1 MPRPGACSGGDLQH
15 SERNPCPV
23 RSDRWHSPTT
33 NATAAIR
40 SDGSSSN
47 SRNQKRGAMK
57 AVAVMGLLACVIAGC
72 SALPTAGPTTSD
84 LRRQEV
90 RDNQT
95 RFDLVDIDD
104 NVVAAVLAQPRES
117 FHARFKKYGTPPQP
131 KIGIGDSVVVSIW
144 EAAGGGLFSASPTD
158 HVMAGSRSV
167 TIPEQVVGRDGGI
180 SVPFA
185 DRVPVA
191 GRLPVEVQRTIEQ
204 RLAEKAIEPQVIVT
218 VTKSLTNSAT
228 VTGEVVS
235 GARVPLSLKGDRLL
249 DLVAAVGGAKSPVYE
264 TFVRLSRDGV
274 TATIP
279 MEALVA
285 DPAENI
291 YVQPG
296 DVLTLVRLPQSFTA
310 FGATGSNAQI
320 AFPSEKMTLV
330 EALAKAGGLQD
341 LRSDPAG
348 VFLFRYEPPKIV
360 KTLGRP
366 QLRTG
371 PDGSSPIVYR
381 LDLRDAKSYFL
392 AQRFPI
398 EDKDIIYVANADL
411 NELQKFFTLLNTL
424 TDPVI
429 TGIVVKSAVPL

>member
-1 MPRPGACSGGDLQH
+1 
-15 SERNPCPV
+15 
-23 RSDRWHSPTT
+23 
-33 NATAAIR
+33 
-40 SDGSSSN
+40 
-47 SRNQKRGAMK
+47 MK
-57 AVAVMGLLACVIAGC
+57 ALAAVGVLASVIVAGC
-72 SALPTAGPTTSD
+72 SALPTAGPTASD
-84 LRRQEV
+84 VKGQEV
-90 RDNQT
+90 KDNLT

-104 NVVAAVLAQPRES
+104 NVVATLLALPAES
-117 FHARFKKYGTPPQP
+117 FHVRFKKYGRPPQP
-131 KIGIGDSVVVSIW
+131 KIGIGDSLVVSIW

-158 HVMAGSRSV
+158 HVSAGSRSG
-167 TIPEQVVGRDGGI
+167 TIPEQMVGRDGGI

-185 DRVPVA
+185 DRVPAA
-191 GRLPVEVQRTIEQ
+191 GRLPVEVQRTVEQ

-218 VTKSLTNSAT
+218 VTKSLSNSAT

-291 YVQPG
+291 YAQPG

-310 FGATGSNAQI
+310 FGATGANAQ
-320 AFPSEKMTLV
+320 FPFTAEKMTLV
-330 EALAKAGGLQD
+330 EALGKAGGLQD
-341 LRSDPAG
+341 QRSDPAG
-348 VFLFRYEPPKIV
+348 VFLFRYEPPKV
-360 KTLGRP
+360 VNALGRP
-366 QLRTG
+366 QLQTG
-371 PDGSSPIVYR
+371 PDGSSPVVYR
-381 LDLRDAKSYFL
+381 LDLSDAKSYFL

-411 NELQKFFTLLNTL
+411 NELQKFFSLLNTL
-424 TDPVI
+424 TGPII
-429 TGIVVKSAVPL
+429 TGIVVRNAAP